1 MAHYIHDIVSKFR
14 NTNILLIGDIILDH
28 YAFGSVDRISPES
41 PIQILD
47 VSRDEYRLGGAS
59 NVANNMVALGAT
71 VTISGVIGNDENGNM
86 LRKALREQN
95 INDALFVDN
104 DRPTTVKTRM
114 IAQGQH
120 LLRVDREKKDFLSA
134 QLNAK
139 MEQYVVDNIDKYDVV
154 VISDYA
160 KGVLSAQLC
169 QKIIDIARKNDK
181 PTLIG
186 PKGDDWSLYKNATL
200 ISANRKETQI
210 IVGFPL
216 NSMEDVKKAGQHLLE
231 KLGIKVAVITLGPQ
245 GIFVATQEQQIHIKA
260 DAQEVFDVT
269 GAGDTVLSLL
279 SLCTAVQCSWK
290 RAISLANIA
299 AGIVVGKVGAST
311 VTPEDLYAKAIYSEN
326 THLRKLKTLP
336 EVIVE
341 LELFRNQGRTI
352 VFTNGCFDILH
363 PGHIR
368 YLEYCRNRGDMLI
381 IGLNSDASISRLKGP
396 ERPVIK
402 EKDRGEML
410 AALSSVDYVVIFEE
424 DTPTKLIESLQP
436 DVLVKGADWKGKEVA
451 GAKFIESYGGS
462 VEFYP
467 YQEGYSTTN
476 IISSINKK

>member
-28 YAFGSVDRISPES
+28 YAFGSVDRVSPES

-59 NVANNMVALGAT
+59 NVANNIVALGAK
-71 VTISGVIGNDENGNM
+71 VTICGVIGNDENGNM
-86 LRKALREQN
+86 LRNALQEQS
-95 INDALFVDN
+95 INDALFVDD

-120 LLRVDREKKDFLSA
+120 LLRVDREKKDFLGEK
-134 QLNAK
+134 LNAQIEK
-139 MEQYVVDNIDKYDVV
+139 YVTDHIEKYDVI

-160 KGVLSAQLC
+160 KGVLSPELC
-169 QKIIDIARKNDK
+169 QKIIDIARKNNK
-181 PTLIG
+181 PTLVG
-186 PKGDDWSLYKNATL
+186 PKGDDWSLYKHATL

-210 IVGFPL
+210 IVGFAL
-216 NSMEDVKKAGQHLLE
+216 NSMDDVKKAGQYLLE
-231 KLGIKVAVITLGPQ
+231 NLGIDVAVITLGPQ
-245 GIFVATQEQQIHIKA
+245 GIFVATSDQHIHIKA
-260 DAQEVFDVT
+260 DAKEVFDVT

-279 SLCTAVQCSWK
+279 SLCTAVKCSWK

-326 THLRKLKTLP
+326 THLRKLKTLSD
-336 EVIVE
+336 VIVE

-368 YLEYCRNRGDMLI
+368 YLEYCRNRGDLLI
-381 IGLNSDASISRLKGP
+381 VGLNSDASISRLKGP
-396 ERPVIK
+396 ERPVTK

-436 DVLVKGADWKGKEVA
+436 DVLVKGADWQGKEVA

-476 IISSINKK
+476 IISSIKK